1 MRIAL
6 SIALVALLPTVAVAQ
21 QPTTRA
27 PAPTPVV
34 VPPPVIPAPVDT
46 SKAAAATPVAVP
58 TTAPAPVEATAAPA
72 GASSI
77 KPGMTVDQVEAAWG
91 KPAVQRTVGTRTYL
105 FYKND
110 CLKRC
115 GTFDVVFLDGGQ
127 VVDAIVRASYHTYDG
142 TSSSPP
148 DRKPAFT
155 KPGM

>member
-6 SIALVALLPTVAVAQ
+6 SIALVALLPAVAVAQ
-21 QPTTRA
+21 QPTTPA

-46 SKAAAATPVAVP
+46 SKAASAAPVAVP

-72 GASSI
+72 GATSI

-91 KPAVQRTVGTRTYL
+91 KPAVQRTVGSRTYL

-127 VVDAIVRASYHTYDG
+127 VVDAIVRASYHAYDG
-142 TSSSPP
+142 ASSSPP

>member
-21 QPTTRA
+21 QPTT

-34 VPPPVIPAPVDT
+34 VPPPVIPPPVDT
-46 SKAAAATPVAVP
+46 SKAVVPAPVAVP
-58 TTAPAPVEATAAPA
+58 TTAPAPVEATAAPS

-77 KPGMTVDQVEAAWG
+77 KPGMTVEQVEAAWG
-91 KPAVQRTVGTRTYL
+91 KPAAQRTVGTRTYL
-105 FYKND
+105 FYEND

-115 GTFDVVFLDGGQ
+115 GTFDVVFFDGGQ

-155 KPGM
+155 KPGT

>member
-21 QPTTRA
+21 QPTTPA

-34 VPPPVIPAPVDT
+34 VPPPVIPPPVDT
-46 SKAAAATPVAVP
+46 SKVAAPTTVAVP
-58 TTAPAPVEATAAPA
+58 TTAPVEATAAPA

-115 GTFDVVFLDGGQ
+115 GTFDVVFFDGGQ

-155 KPGM
+155 KPGT